1 MKNISVVVLLF
12 FSTVIFQPVL
22 SAVAADN
29 ILGQVLATG
38 TAEYMTGGETWSKF
52 ERLYPVSS
60 DSKFRTDDG
69 RLSFIFK
76 EGTRIE
82 VGNKSEIGVTG
93 TVGKYTLKLVKG
105 KIMFTVPADSYL
117 LIETPDSMIE
127 VSNRDKILRKVSSDD
142 NSIVGG
148 VFYDGK
154 KTRIATIAGKVK
166 IKTISGDSLMELT
179 AGNSVEMLSDRGSI
193 KVLPVQAVGGS
204 GAGGATFLGMGTDLA
219 LFLGFAAT
227 ELTLGIIK
235 ANKHG
240 GGKVSSPFS
249 P

>member
-29 ILGQVLATG
+29 VLGQVLATG
-38 TAEYMTGGETWSKF
+38 VAEYMTGGETWSKF

-93 TVGKYTLKLVKG
+93 TVGEYTLKLVKG

-117 LIETPDSMIE
+117 LIETPDTMIV
-127 VSNRDKILRKVSSDD
+127 VSNRDKVLRKVSSDD